1 MVGVVMGWWVPW
13 GGQWHEVGGA
23 VGWQMIGGVV
33 VGAMGLQIIWGGGC
47 YGVWGAVGWQM
58 IRVGGVMG

>member
-1 MVGVVMGWWVPW
+1 MLW
-13 GGQWHEVGGA
+13 GGRWQGVGGA

>member
-1 MVGVVMGWWVPW
+1 
-13 GGQWHEVGGA
+13 
-23 VGWQMIGGVV
+23 MIGGVV